1 MEFDEVVRRR
11 RMVRAFD
18 AAPVP
23 VEALRRALHR
33 AVRAPSAGF
42 SQGWDFV
49 VLTSGVDRERFWAA
63 ATPDADGASPDRW
76 LRGVRAAPCL
86 VVVCSDP
93 QAYLERY
100 SRPDKRE
107 RAQGMGA
114 RDWPVPYWDVDA
126 GMAALLLLLSGVDD
140 GLGGLFFGVP
150 GQRTAHVAASLGVP
164 QGRHLVGVVALG
176 YPAPAAGS
184 PAAAAG
190 SPAAPQSEVTTSAGR
205 HRPARRALADVVHE
219 GRFGTTAQ
227 WLDESLSSAPPPAP
241 KADV

>member
-1 MEFDEVVRRR
+1 MDFDEVVRRR

-42 SQGWDFV
+42 TQGWDFV

-107 RAQGMGA
+107 RAPGVGA

-164 QGRHLVGVVALG
+164 QGRRLVGVVALG
-176 YPAPAAGS
+176 YPALAAGS
-184 PAAAAG
+184 PAV
-190 SPAAPQSEVTTSAGR
+190 PQAEVTTSAGR

-227 WLDESLSSAPPPAP
+227 WLDEPLERPSPCAEG
-241 KADV
+241 